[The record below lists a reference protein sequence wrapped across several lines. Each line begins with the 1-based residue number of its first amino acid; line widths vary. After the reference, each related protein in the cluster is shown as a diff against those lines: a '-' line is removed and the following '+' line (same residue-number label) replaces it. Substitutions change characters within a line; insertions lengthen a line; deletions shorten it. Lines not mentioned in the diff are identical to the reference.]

1 VFVCVITESKT
12 YYIYKMV
19 LHTINIVAQTPSRVS
34 ELVAIKYIVNKVIL
48 DVGLLL
54 FRGPETV

>member
-1 VFVCVITESKT
+1 VCVITELKT

-48 DVGLLL
+48 DIGLLL
-54 FRGPETV
+54 FRGPKTV

>member
-54 FRGPETV
+54 FRGPKTV

>member
-1 VFVCVITESKT
+1 VCVITESKT

-48 DVGLLL
+48 DIGLLL
-54 FRGPETV
+54 FRGPKTV

>member
-48 DVGLLL
+48 DIGLLL
-54 FRGPETV
+54 FRGPKTV

>member
-1 VFVCVITESKT
+1 VCVITESKT